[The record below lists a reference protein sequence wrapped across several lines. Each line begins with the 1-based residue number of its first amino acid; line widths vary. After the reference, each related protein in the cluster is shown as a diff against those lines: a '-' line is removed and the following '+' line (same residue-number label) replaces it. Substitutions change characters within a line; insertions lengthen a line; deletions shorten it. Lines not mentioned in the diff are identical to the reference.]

1 MLRRLKRYFWWLV
14 GVVCLWTAI
23 WFFYKGSEIDKQ
35 WDEQMGQT
43 EGNWKEIDKQLL
55 ELLTAHKQAES
66 NREKSRLEGEL
77 INLQTKHFT
86 LQREALKKTQG
97 LYYERCNYSDL
108 YCVLTILGCI
118 FTSVGTYRSGLM
130 WKRKCLA
137 IQGSY
142 RAESLRE

>member
-97 LYYERCNYSDL
+97 LWS
-108 YCVLTILGCI
+108 
-118 FTSVGTYRSGLM
+118 SP
-130 WKRKCLA
+130 RKMDTELRMFWVM
-137 IQGSY
+137 
-142 RAESLRE
+142 RALELDGGQIPQ